1 MAQVSVNYPVV
12 GQANSTEDPKVVT
25 ALQALVTA
33 INALDDANIASGAN
47 INAAKLLNS
56 SIETG
61 KLADNA
67 VTTAK
72 IADSQVTSAKIADG
86 AIATA
91 DIANSAVTSAKIAD
105 GTIATGDI
113 ANGAVTS
120 AKIADGTI
128 VNGDIANGTLSPAK
142 FSPIFNQAAL
152 GANLQISGWATPI
165 SINLT
170 SSGTYLAIASGGFYG
185 QNYNEIDAKIVTFGQ
200 ESFPCRFGGNPGG
213 AFAHQAIL
221 AGVSYITLSIQS
233 TSGKQ
238 YLSAGTSLQI
248 VRIG

>member
-1 MAQVSVNYPVV
+1 MTQITLPNQNVTGPNLWSQVENNDKAIRDVVN
-12 GQANSTEDPKVVT
+12 GD
-25 ALQALVTA
+25 
-33 INALDDANIASGAN
+33 LDNGNIATNANIAGS
-47 INAAKLLNS
+47 KLLAGS
-56 SIETG
+56 VGATQLGTG
-61 KLADNA
+61 A
-67 VTTAK
+67 VTEAK
-72 IADSQVTSAKIADG
+72 IGSG
-86 AIATA
+86 
-91 DIANSAVTSAKIAD
+91 AVTSAKIGSGAVTSGKV
-105 GTIATGDI
+105 GT
-113 ANGAVTS
+113 GAVGTAQLVDSSVTS

-128 VNGDIANGTLSPAK
+128 VNGDVANGTLSPAK

-152 GANLQISGWATPI
+152 SANLQISGWATPI

-221 AGVSYITLSIQS
+221 AGVSYITLLIQS

-238 YLSAGTSLQI
+238 FLSAGTSLQI